1 MPTMPRKAS
10 ALLFSVPLLFQSGVG
25 TDAHSCV
32 HDDGVCLLQHKTSS
46 SHLDFAP
53 ASTPSPWDPSPW
65 DKHDDRKLY
74 PYPDPLPWDQ
84 HDDRKLSHEDKLD
97 QSDDPDDPEILC
109 SAVGARM
116 WVYKSAVQQFVSQI
130 MVKSAK
136 DVPSDLTHENG
147 ESGNFYYKLSN
158 IKMKVSVDSDTVV
171 AMHYPNKVSADAA
184 KVKVEINAD
193 YEVSTDEGEVKWT
206 GKVAGTSN
214 SQSSLSAVFTVGA
227 SKYNGA
233 LDLSMGS
240 TVDLSFDEFKF
251 DGGDVP
257 EDLPSSLKDTIQQA
271 MEARA
276 TANLRKHYNDF
287 AQGDLKSVLRYQ
299 DMRIPLKMDPP
310 LDGFFLAMPI
320 CDIEVDKEL
329 IVASMEGVVSHRY
342 AGALTYKVP
351 MPTPVMGK
359 PVPQSGNIQADITEW
374 TVNGGLWLAYQMGRF
389 HFTPNQILGE
399 HKERSAMRR
408 LSFDRS
414 LGQMEERSAGQ
425 MEEGARQVSAKTGFA
440 ARFVDFSS
448 EFQAYEVPTA
458 KFVDNSTVQFSFPM
472 DCDYYINAWKAP
484 TKYLSVRSTVLLE
497 MKVRTPNTE
506 NSPIEGSVYVV
517 SISKPEI
524 RFLQDQYHWDA
535 IDGFFHQWV
544 NWIYIP
550 VFNVFYEQIMDLV
563 HMNDLSEETGFDK
576 TVVHT
581 LWQHMVLSTDVKVS
595 PFP

>member
-1 MPTMPRKAS
+1 MPRKAS

-32 HDDGVCLLQHKTSS
+32 HDDSVCLLQHKPS
-46 SHLDFAP
+46 SHLDLSP
-53 ASTPSPWDPSPW
+53 LPSA
-65 DKHDDRKLY
+65 KHDDRKVF
-74 PYPDPLPWDQ
+74 
-84 HDDRKLSHEDKLD
+84 HEDKLD
-97 QSDDPDDPEILC
+97 KNDDPEILC
-109 SAVGARM
+109 NAKGARM

-136 DVPSDLTHENG
+136 DVPSDLTHQNG
-147 ESGNFYYKLSN
+147 AIGNFYYKLSN
-158 IKMKVSVDSDTVV
+158 IKMKVSVGSDTVV
-171 AMHYPNKVSADAA
+171 AMHHPHKVSVDAA

-193 YEVSTDEGEVKWT
+193 YEVSMGEGEPRT

-257 EDLPSSLKDTIQQA
+257 EDLPIDLKNKIQHGL
-271 MEARA
+271 ETRA

-287 AQGDLKSVLRYQ
+287 AQGDLKTVLRYQ

-320 CDIEVDKEL
+320 CDIAVDKER
-329 IVASMEGVVSHRY
+329 IVASMAGVVSHRY

-351 MPTPVMGK
+351 MPTPVLGK

-374 TVNGGLWLAYQMGRF
+374 TFNGGLWLAYQMGRF
-389 HFTPNQILGE
+389 HFTPNKILGE

-408 LSFDRS
+408 LSLD
-414 LGQMEERSAGQ
+414 RSAGQ
-425 MEEGARQVSAKTGFA
+425 MEERAGQMEGKTGFA
-440 ARFVDFSS
+440 ARFIDFSS

-458 KFVDNSTVQFSFPM
+458 KFVDNSTVHFSFPM
-472 DCDYYINAWKAP
+472 DCDYYLNAWKAP

-506 NSPIEGSVYVV
+506 NNPIEGSVHAV

-524 RFLQDQYHWDA
+524 RFLQDKYHFDA
-535 IDGFFHQWV
+535 IDGFFQQWV

-550 VFNVFYEQIMDLV
+550 VFNVFYQQMLDLV
-563 HMNDLSEETGFDK
+563 HLSDLSEETGFDD

-581 LWQHMVLSTDVKVS
+581 LWQHMVLSTNVHVS
-595 PFP
+595 PFA

>member
-1 MPTMPRKAS
+1 MPRKAS

-32 HDDGVCLLQHKTSS
+32 HDDSVCLLQHKPS
-46 SHLDFAP
+46 SHLELSP
-53 ASTPSPWDPSPW
+53 LPSA
-65 DKHDDRKLY
+65 KHDDRKVF
-74 PYPDPLPWDQ
+74 
-84 HDDRKLSHEDKLD
+84 HEDKLD
-97 QSDDPDDPEILC
+97 QNDDPEILC
-109 SAVGARM
+109 NAKGARM

-136 DVPSDLTHENG
+136 DVPSDLTHQNG
-147 ESGNFYYKLSN
+147 RIGNFDYKLSN
-158 IKMKVSVDSDTVV
+158 IKMKVSVGSDTVV
-171 AMHYPNKVSADAA
+171 AMHPPHKVSVDAA

-193 YEVSTDEGEVKWT
+193 YEVSTGEGGPWT

-257 EDLPSSLKDTIQQA
+257 EDLPDKVKSKIQHGLEVPA
-271 MEARA
+271 A
-276 TANLRKHYNDF
+276 ANLRKHYNDF
-287 AQGDLKSVLRYQ
+287 AQGDLKTVLRYQ

-320 CDIEVDKEL
+320 CDIAVDKER
-329 IVASMEGVVSHRY
+329 IVASMGGVVSHRY

-351 MPTPVMGK
+351 MPIPVLDK

-374 TVNGGLWLAYQMGRF
+374 TLNGGLWLAYQMGRF
-389 HFTPNQILGE
+389 HFTPNKILGE

-408 LSFDRS
+408 LSLD
-414 LGQMEERSAGQ
+414 RSAGQ
-425 MEEGARQVSAKTGFA
+425 MEERAGQMEAKTGFA
-440 ARFVDFSS
+440 ARFIDLSS

-458 KFVDNSTVQFSFPM
+458 KFVDNSTVHFSFPM
-472 DCDYYINAWKAP
+472 DCDYYLNAWNVP

-506 NSPIEGSVYVV
+506 NNPIEGRVHAV

-524 RFLQDQYHWDA
+524 RFLQDKYHFDA
-535 IDGFFHQWV
+535 IDGFFQQWV

-550 VFNVFYEQIMDLV
+550 VFNVFYQQMLDLV
-563 HMNDLSEETGFDK
+563 HLNDLSEETGFDD

-581 LWQHMVLSTDVKVS
+581 LWQHMVLSTNVHVG
-595 PFP
+595 PFA